1 MSRKDW
7 LVAVG
12 GEKWMVT
19 QKAREALQDRHPNKG
34 TVQDR
39 VEGEEKDE
47 SQTPGIP
54 MRPGSAR
61 RRNRWRFLLNEK
73 FRGALVGMVLVVAF
87 ITLAIFANHIAP
99 YDPKAM
105 NTAQR
110 LQPPSLAHLFG
121 TDEFGRDVF
130 SRVVYGS
137 RISLQIGL
145 IATIL
150 TVFFSTL
157 LGLIWGYYP
166 AAENIIARIV
176 DLWLSF
182 PTLLLAI
189 AVVAILGPS
198 LQNAMLAI
206 VASAV
211 PGFARV
217 VHSAVLTIRKNE
229 YIEAAVAGGLSDG
242 EIIFRHILPNISA
255 TVIVMGTLEFASA
268 ILMGAGLSFLGLG
281 AQPPTPEWGAMIS
294 TGKEWLG
301 QAWWLYTFPG
311 VAIVLA
317 VLGINLVGDGLRDY
331 FDPRL
336 KR

>member
-1 MSRKDW
+1 MAD
-7 LVAVG
+7 
-12 GEKWMVT
+12 
-19 QKAREALQDRHPNKG
+19 QKAQRAGAQATSDKPA
-34 TVQDR
+34 Q
-39 VEGEEKDE
+39 
-47 SQTPGIP
+47 
-54 MRPGSAR
+54 SAAPR
-61 RRNRWRFLLNEK
+61 RSGWRRLFSGK
-73 FRGALVGMVLVVAF
+73 YRGGLVGLALVLGCIVLAV
-87 ITLAIFANHIAP
+87 FAKQIAP
-99 YDPKAM
+99 FGPTDM
-105 NTAQR
+105 NTAIR
-110 LQPPSLAHLFG
+110 LQAPSAAHLFG

-130 SRVVYGS
+130 SRVIYGS
-137 RISLQIGL
+137 RVSLRIGL
-145 IATIL
+145 TATVL
-150 TVFFSTL
+150 TVIFSTL
-157 LGLIWGYYP
+157 IGLAWGYYP
-166 AAENIIARIV
+166 RAENAIARVI

-217 VHSAVLTIRKNE
+217 VHSAVLTTRKNE
-229 YIEAAVAGGLSDG
+229 YVEAAVSVGLSDSR
-242 EIIFRHILPNISA
+242 IILKHILPNISA
-255 TVIVMGTLEFASA
+255 TIIVMGTLEFASS

-311 VAIVLA
+311 VAIVLT

-331 FDPRL
+331 LDPRL